1 MRKIGVI
8 TPEFIERKPE
18 LIEKARLMLGDEV
31 VADYAQRDQLTIL
44 ALKVALQSGEKL
56 PQSM

>member
-1 MRKIGVI
+1 MKKIGVI